1 MNICDKQ
8 VSDLISKNKSLG
20 GWFVWDTGSDYIDI
34 EGILSLDGTP
44 DDVDWHNLYVMV
56 SISLEYDTFP
66 SYIVV
71 GENTGSGNE
80 ELFTY
85 NEKQG
90 FLSQARELSAS
101 KTKPLL
107 IQHFLDIVHL
117 LAQGKVIEKMVKSHL
132 NQIKKESA
140 S

>member
-8 VSDLISKNKSLG
+8 VSGLIAKNKSLD
-20 GWFVWDTGSDYIDI
+20 GWFVWDTSSDYIDI

-44 DDVDWHNLYVMV
+44 DDVDWHNFYVMV
-56 SISLEYDTFP
+56 SISLEHETFP

-71 GENTGSGNE
+71 GENTGNGNN

-90 FLSQARELSAS
+90 FISQIRELSPS

-107 IQHFLDIVHL
+107 MQRYIDIVHL
-117 LAQGKVIEKMVKSHL
+117 LSQGKVIEEMVKSHL
-132 NQIKKESA
+132 TQIKQELA